1 MDGREQAD
9 FERRQREAGMKTEY
23 SLRNSEGFSYTV
35 NKTMYDYALWRRDP
49 KQAVPLNKQV
59 TASTPAP
66 TPAPARAVEPP
77 TPAPADVPPG
87 ESIVP
92 GAVADN
98 VPAKSTLPP
107 DQETA
112 IRAEIQKLEAE
123 IAKWRDKMEL
133 ATKEEN
139 PTRIKVIEQQLVI
152 PQRQLEAEYGKLSGT
167 HRHVPAPPNMDLS
180 TRAALSKEQI
190 QYAVVQ
196 LRKIADDMESGAIK
210 TATIEIP
217 GDGLVTVYNAAMA
230 RGAAERISKGVPSVP
245 SVTKSLTFGDAPRFP
260 KRSKAEVA
268 QDFAETEH
276 TVSFGN
282 AYAPLGDVKSN
293 IKKGWQGLIDES
305 PWGISD
311 GYMMLRRDK
320 VQPKKSAMFAKMD
333 DRGKGKNTLV
343 KKSKIEDYVSE
354 LGKAEQ
360 SGQTRV
366 AEFGGVD
373 LNQAEEQIAYY
384 IVDNEVH
391 SFSANRVRI
400 IDQLYEPD
408 VVKIN
413 SRDHAI
419 FYKDG
424 ELVAALSPFVVKN
437 LPTVDDL
444 RGAMG
449 GDAPNMRTYEFTVP
463 TPEEM
468 LGFQKGESVYDNLR
482 NWIARLRKVGNNTAP
497 QMAEVAQANI
507 RGLNDLEATLLRE
520 MPGLLQGAPNELNG
534 FQKLAVLDEVR
545 QWLPQYDNALAQAQE
560 VGNSMVNWIMLNYS
574 DRRNF
579 DTILQMIGIPYH
591 YFWSRMPSRLAMA
604 ALTKPELV
612 NFYYEATRAIG
623 LENEQADVPQRLE
636 GTLPGPGNSRVQV
649 KRTLDYAIP
658 GMSYFQPNPFAGEPL
673 DEGELAQWANTWE
686 KWAPGFGPLGSLMID
701 LASNGQLDGNYG
713 AVLNDLMPIPPSS
726 IYQMATGNM
735 PQQGAPIMGVPTGF
749 GPNEFDPDRARRA
762 IASIGVEEELGD
774 VLTGYANQVVLN
786 QYNGVPI
793 GTDIPPEMLQAA
805 IDLANRGVRR
815 AAEDR
820 LAGRGSAWATGASV
834 QPYPQSEQE
843 MRQTRDAYFAA
854 GYDPTLNP
862 DGSKALQNAVL
873 DETELPTWWT
883 KNDETPGIDAQL
895 SDLYDEQRR
904 LREEKIEAEQ
914 AAVNALDLGS
924 ASKEEIYNAR
934 TEAGAPYQAQIDAND
949 QRIEQLQGQ
958 QTPDTMPNNPNQ
970 GMNPAEISTR
980 YVTDVLYDA
989 GRLPGRPE
997 WPGDNASS
1005 QAKREYYEAQRRY
1018 EAAQQAYVVNALA
1031 DPVMSTSDQ
1040 VREMR
1045 GPAQYTE
1052 EKAVEVWKNWR
1063 NRNKTD
1069 GEIQRVAALDA
1080 ITEANRV
1087 QWENRKADVYT
1098 TFGDDV
1104 GTLYEQYLNLPE
1116 GDARAQFK
1124 AQNPEL
1130 RAVGL
1135 YTWNP
1140 EQYAYLAQTY
1150 SPEAIMV
1157 WARTPAWED
1166 SEEGRARR
1174 SAYYDLHPEAFEIN
1188 AWLYGRPG
1196 SAGEQDITDDD
1207 TFSYNFGTDYDQAKQ
1222 LFGDNIWSVVGGYKR
1237 GWDKQTKSA
1246 YFDANPQL
1254 SGFFD
1259 WWYAKLP
1266 SSSTA
1271 SRNEFKTSGYGQRYG
1286 TYGGGWSGGG
1296 WSGSSSSWGGRDDP
1310 AYVRPEQFDQRLMPQ
1325 LGQLRRWE
1333 PTRNNTN
1340 WINEG
1345 RALEYRRRGKWEPP
1359 AFGRTRVL

>member
-1 MDGREQAD
+1 MLRDAGYQIDAMSVREMERLILVEQYKPLLTQAG
-9 FERRQREAGMKTEY
+9 FVPERMSARE
-23 SLRNSEGFSYTV
+23 LRNAIRNQMT
-35 NKTMYDYALWRRDP
+35 DAP
-49 KQAVPLNKQV
+49 
-59 TASTPAP
+59 TPAP
-66 TPAPARAVEPP
+66 TPAPAPARAVEPP
-77 TPAPADVPPG
+77 TPAPADVPPTEAAQAAINALI
-87 ESIVP
+87 ESTSPNVQVFYNGKIVDMGYVTDP
-92 GAVADN
+92 PVARLTKKHLEEQFKLAAQRAMDNGATVGYVKMPDGTIFQVNQGSKKAKRLSLDA
-98 VPAKSTLPP
+98 PAPAASTPTPTPAPARAVEPP
-107 DQETA
+107 TPAPTPAPTPKGKPQQQNAFAETA
-112 IRAEIQKLEAE
+112 EDLPIFSGQAPRSGEGATFAPQPVARQDTMFDTRPQMGKREANYAPKRYTIGDDAKAEIDALRSARAELRMEWDQKVRAVYEGVGGLDAYVMKYKRGDDVSLNLEKGE
-123 IAKWRDKMEL
+123 VQSFRDVYGGANVAGRAIENENDVL
-133 ATKEEN
+133 A
-139 PTRIKVIEQQLVI
+139 ILQQYVDFGRQI
-152 PQRQLEAEYGKLSGT
+152 RQLEGT
-167 HRHVPAPPNMDLS
+167 VAKSKTFSKMSANEIVTAVEDEL
-180 TRAALSKEQI
+180 RAAGFTDADI
-190 QYAVVQ
+190 AD
-196 LRKIADDMESGAIK
+196 LRKA
-210 TATIEIP
+210 
-217 GDGLVTVYNAAMA
+217 
-230 RGAAERISKGVPSVP
+230 
-245 SVTKSLTFGDAPRFP
+245 
-260 KRSKAEVA
+260 
-268 QDFAETEH
+268 
-276 TVSFGN
+276 
-282 AYAPLGDVKSN
+282 
-293 IKKGWQGLIDES
+293 
-305 PWGISD
+305 
-311 GYMMLRRDK
+311 
-320 VQPKKSAMFAKMD
+320 
-333 DRGKGKNTLV
+333 DRGSVLDTVEGVRDEIN
-343 KKSKIEDYVSE
+343 ED
-354 LGKAEQ
+354 
-360 SGQTRV
+360 
-366 AEFGGVD
+366 F
-373 LNQAEEQIAYY
+373 
-384 IVDNEVH
+384 
-391 SFSANRVRI
+391 
-400 IDQLYEPD
+400 
-408 VVKIN
+408 
-413 SRDHAI
+413 
-419 FYKDG
+419 
-424 ELVAALSPFVVKN
+424 
-437 LPTVDDL
+437 
-444 RGAMG
+444 
-449 GDAPNMRTYEFTVP
+449 NMRTYEFTVP

-793 GTDIPPEMLQAA
+793 STDIPPEMLQAA

-820 LAGRGSAWATGASV
+820 LAGRGSAWATGANV

-843 MRQTRDAYFAA
+843 MRQAQNAYFAA

-883 KNDETPGIDAQL
+883 KNDETPGVDAQL

-970 GMNPAEISTR
+970 GMSPAEISTR

-1031 DPVMSTSDQ
+1031 GPVMSTSDQ

-1052 EKAVEVWKNWR
+1052 EEAVEVWKNWR

-1271 SRNEFKTSGYGQRYG
+1271 SRNEFRTSGYGQRYG